1 MNKALLIIDLQND
14 FCLGGKLPVP
24 EGDQIVPVVNGLM
37 DKFPLVIA
45 SKDWHPEESVHFERW
60 PVQCVRDT
68 EGAAFHPGLKS
79 EGIDKIFLK
88 GTESKDDG
96 YSAFEATNH
105 DLEGYLKQKG
115 VEELYLTG
123 LATEYCVRAS
133 ALDAVRK
140 GFKVNIVLEGVRG
153 IDSTDVEKAIEE
165 MEREGVNFVSYLDL
179 AE

>member
-1 MNKALLIIDLQND
+1 M
-14 FCLGGKLPVP
+14 
-24 EGDQIVPVVNGLM
+24 
-37 DKFPLVIA
+37 
-45 SKDWHPEESVHFERW
+45 
-60 PVQCVRDT
+60 
-68 EGAAFHPGLKS
+68 
-79 EGIDKIFLK
+79 
-88 GTESKDDG
+88 
-96 YSAFEATNH
+96 
-105 DLEGYLKQKG
+105 
-115 VEELYLTG
+115 TG